1 MFRRKARAARHW
13 RGKVLPMVPAD
24 PPDQPPRFA
33 DHYDAELRWH
43 HERLLL
49 ATGIGPA
56 DHVLDIG
63 CGAGQSTR
71 DAARAAV
78 YGSALGVDVSEQML
92 ERARRRTA
100 DEGPH
105 NVAYELGDAQV
116 HPFAPAHFDLIIS
129 RFGTMFFA
137 DPVAAFRNIARAAK
151 PGARLVMIVWQ
162 TEVSNEWATA
172 IRDSLTGG
180 AVAAPV
186 PPGLDPFS
194 LADPRTVE
202 AILTAASFAEI
213 DFEDVHVPVYYG
225 PDPAT
230 AFDLVCDLKM
240 TKDLIAGFDGPATER
255 ALSRLRDTLSAH
267 HTADGV
273 LFDSRSRI
281 VTARRAP

>member
-105 NVAYELGDAQV
+105 NVAYERGDAQV

-137 DPVAAFRNIARAAK
+137 DPVAAFRNIARAAR

-162 TEVSNEWATA
+162 SHDSNEWATA
-172 IRDSLTGG
+172 IRDALVGG
-180 AVAAPV
+180 APVDAPAG
-186 PPGLDPFS
+186 PDPFS
-194 LADPRTVE
+194 LADPPTVE
-202 AILTAASFAEI
+202 PILTAASFAEI
-213 DFEDVHVPVYYG
+213 AFEDVHVPVYYG

-230 AFDLVCDLKM
+230 AFDLVCDLMM
-240 TKDLIAGFDGPATER
+240 TKHLIAGLDSAATER

-267 HTADGV
+267 HTAEGV